1 MGCQRH
7 NWSLIQSFPSMIWV
21 VLRMDH
27 VFLADLSN
35 VLHKVHETFLAL
47 AAQLHE
53 IHEAVKVRMLYVSC
67 A

>member
-1 MGCQRH
+1 
-7 NWSLIQSFPSMIWV
+7 
-21 VLRMDH
+21 MDH

-53 IHEAVKVRMLYVSC
+53 IHEAVKVRVLYMSC
-67 A
+67 AG

>member
-1 MGCQRH
+1 
-7 NWSLIQSFPSMIWV
+7 MIWV

-53 IHEAVKVRMLYVSC
+53 IHEAVKVRMLCFMHRMNQGTVFI
-67 A
+67 